1 LDHDATATEVQ
12 HALHSLPTLNEGD
25 VRVETLHSAGSGLCG
40 GDALV
45 IAFTTPLGNQ
55 PPLEIISSLLKN
67 GAPGGVIDIQHT
79 TGTRERLECNGAGFC
94 DKAGNITI
102 EFEATAPAPTN
113 GTCACDEGFEWDPDY
128 GSCGRPQFNTSAW
141 TGLQRCPGYV
151 TKDTALDP
159 VDVLNLRYVYIADA
173 SNSTA
178 DEILAAK
185 RKAGA
190 NISSLSVPGGMY
202 TNGAISASRG
212 AAVPSRHRR
221 DSCPSDEVV
230 GGFFSDFGAIRTE
243 SRPRCS
249 AQVPWSR
256 RRSAATAPSNGTCGI

>member
-1 LDHDATATEVQ
+1 MWRRLISNSLHDASGQPTAPRDHLLVTQEWRTRRLNTNTTHDGHTRETRVQ
-12 HALHSLPTLNEGD
+12 RRGLLRQGGQHHDQLRRYGAGAD
-25 VRVETLHSAGSGLCG
+25 SAWFPSISELQVASTASARCHVAATPSTRASERLRGSSGLSRRYRS
-40 GDALV
+40 
-45 IAFTTPLGNQ
+45 TQ
-55 PPLEIISSLLKN
+55 
-67 GAPGGVIDIQHT
+67 
-79 TGTRERLECNGAGFC
+79 
-94 DKAGNITI
+94 
-102 EFEATAPAPTN
+102 APTN

-202 TNGAISASRG
+202 TNGADSAWKL
-212 AAVPSRHRR
+212 
-221 DSCPSDEVV
+221 
-230 GGFFSDFGAIRTE
+230 
-243 SRPRCS
+243 
-249 AQVPWSR
+249 Q
-256 RRSAATAPSNGTCGI
+256 

>member
-1 LDHDATATEVQ
+1 MRSRRLDAV
-12 HALHSLPTLNEGD
+12 D
-25 VRVETLHSAGSGLCG
+25 VAVRGRRRSR
-40 GDALV
+40 D
-45 IAFTTPLGNQ
+45 
-55 PPLEIISSLLKN
+55 
-67 GAPGGVIDIQHT
+67 GVVP
-79 TGTRERLECNGAGFC
+79 RR
-94 DKAGNITI
+94 
-102 EFEATAPAPTN
+102 TN

-202 TNGAISASRG
+202 TNG
-212 AAVPSRHRR
+212 P
-221 DSCPSDEVV
+221 
-230 GGFFSDFGAIRTE
+230 
-243 SRPRCS
+243 
-249 AQVPWSR
+249 
-256 RRSAATAPSNGTCGI
+256 

>member
-1 LDHDATATEVQ
+1 M
-12 HALHSLPTLNEGD
+12 SLRNGVRPT
-25 VRVETLHSAGSGLCG
+25 
-40 GDALV
+40 
-45 IAFTTPLGNQ
+45 Q
-55 PPLEIISSLLKN
+55 
-67 GAPGGVIDIQHT
+67 
-79 TGTRERLECNGAGFC
+79 
-94 DKAGNITI
+94 
-102 EFEATAPAPTN
+102 APAPTN

-212 AAVPSRHRR
+212 AAAPSRHRR
-221 DSCPSDEVV
+221 DSFPSDEVV
-230 GGFFSDFGAIRTE
+230 GGFFFDFGAIRTE

-256 RRSAATAPSNGTCGI
+256 RRSAATARNNGTCGT

>member
-1 LDHDATATEVQ
+1 MLRRYRSTQ
-12 HALHSLPTLNEGD
+12 
-25 VRVETLHSAGSGLCG
+25 
-40 GDALV
+40 
-45 IAFTTPLGNQ
+45 
-55 PPLEIISSLLKN
+55 
-67 GAPGGVIDIQHT
+67 
-79 TGTRERLECNGAGFC
+79 
-94 DKAGNITI
+94 
-102 EFEATAPAPTN
+102 APTN

-202 TNGAISASRG
+202 TNGADSAWKL
-212 AAVPSRHRR
+212 
-221 DSCPSDEVV
+221 
-230 GGFFSDFGAIRTE
+230 
-243 SRPRCS
+243 
-249 AQVPWSR
+249 Q
-256 RRSAATAPSNGTCGI
+256 

>member
-1 LDHDATATEVQ
+1 MQRRGLLRQGREHHDRVRGDGAGADSAWFPSISELQVASTASSRRHAAATPSTRG
-12 HALHSLPTLNEGD
+12 S
-25 VRVETLHSAGSGLCG
+25 SGLSRRYRS
-40 GDALV
+40 
-45 IAFTTPLGNQ
+45 TQ
-55 PPLEIISSLLKN
+55 
-67 GAPGGVIDIQHT
+67 
-79 TGTRERLECNGAGFC
+79 
-94 DKAGNITI
+94 
-102 EFEATAPAPTN
+102 APTN

-202 TNGAISASRG
+202 TNGADSAWKL
-212 AAVPSRHRR
+212 
-221 DSCPSDEVV
+221 
-230 GGFFSDFGAIRTE
+230 
-243 SRPRCS
+243 
-249 AQVPWSR
+249 Q
-256 RRSAATAPSNGTCGI
+256 

>member
-1 LDHDATATEVQ
+1 MVSFHFRTSSCVDGVVATPRRRDAVD
-12 HALHSLPTLNEGD
+12 SG
-25 VRVETLHSAGSGLCG
+25 SSGL
-40 GDALV
+40 LRRYRS
-45 IAFTTPLGNQ
+45 TQ
-55 PPLEIISSLLKN
+55 
-67 GAPGGVIDIQHT
+67 
-79 TGTRERLECNGAGFC
+79 
-94 DKAGNITI
+94 
-102 EFEATAPAPTN
+102 APTN

-202 TNGAISASRG
+202 TNGADSASFLAFSEVEGRVDGVG
-212 AAVPSRHRR
+212 AVSRHR
-221 DSCPSDEVV
+221 DAVAV
-230 GGFFSDFGAIRTE
+230 
-243 SRPRCS
+243 
-249 AQVPWSR
+249 
-256 RRSAATAPSNGTCGI
+256 AA